1 MPSQRIIT
9 AIVIVAVLGALVFWM
24 PSDWFR
30 WALIPIAL
38 VAGHE
43 LGGLAGAV
51 SLPAVLTWAL
61 ATVLVSI
68 VALLLADFSMV
79 IYGFAILLWVVIIGF
94 LFKVPPERWMPLL
107 SALTCLTVIAVAVLS
122 VSQLHYRSVW
132 WLLGLFLVVCLADT
146 VAYYSGRRFGRRKL
160 AERLSP
166 GKTVEGVIGGLLAVL
181 AAALAVSSVLWPES
195 PIRSIAF
202 AAFCVVVA
210 LFSIAGDLFVSA
222 LKRSAGVKDSGRLL
236 PGHGGILDRIDST
249 LSAAPVYVLGTAFFL
264 DSVN

>member
-1 MPSQRIIT
+1 M
-9 AIVIVAVLGALVFWM
+9 IVAVFGTLVFWL

-38 VAGHE
+38 VAGYE
-43 LGGLAGAV
+43 LGSLAGAV

-61 ATVLVSI
+61 ATVFASI
-68 VALLLADFSMV
+68 IALLLSDYAVM
-79 IYGFAILLWVVIIGF
+79 IYVFAILLWMMIIG
-94 LFKVPPERWMPLL
+94 LLIKVPPERWKPLL
-107 SALTCLTVIAVAVLS
+107 SAFACTTVIAVAVLG
-122 VSQLHYRSVW
+122 VSQLHYHSVW

-146 VAYYSGRRFGRRKL
+146 VAYFSGRRFGRRKL
-160 AERLSP
+160 AEHLSP

-181 AAALAVSSVLWPES
+181 TAALAISSVLWPEN
-195 PIRSIAF
+195 PTRNIAF
-202 AAFCVVVA
+202 AVFCVVVA
-210 LFSIAGDLFVSA
+210 VFSIAGDLFVSV

-236 PGHGGILDRIDST
+236 PGHGGVLDRIDST